1 MTNTDQIT
9 SVLLSDLIMATRKPG
24 RPKTVGK
31 NGTPRKVSLVL
42 SPEQFAKL
50 KTRAKREGLTVSELL
65 RKAAA

>member
-1 MTNTDQIT
+1 MTKRIT
-9 SVLLSDLIMATRKPG
+9 SVLLSDLIMATRRPG

-31 NGTPRKVSLVL
+31 TGKPRKVSLVL

>member
-1 MTNTDQIT
+1 
-9 SVLLSDLIMATRKPG
+9 MATRRPG

-31 NGTPRKVSLVL
+31 TGKPRKVSLVL